1 MKHHKIIYF
10 TLKKKNKTI
19 LSKQKSLINHT
30 GSVQK
35 QMPLELGE
43 SQDVAVIFMV

>member
-10 TLKKKNKTI
+10 TLKKKTI

-43 SQDVAVIFMV
+43 SQDVAVTFMV